1 MGTNTMLSVLFHFSD
16 VSTVLWMD
24 KNFLLEIY
32 CYENWGTEK
41 CENQM
46 IMFWYFAF
54 TFFQFT
60 TKQS

>member
-1 MGTNTMLSVLFHFSD
+1 MWTNTMLSLLFHFSD

-46 IMFWYFAF
+46 IMFWYFA
-54 TFFQFT
+54 
-60 TKQS
+60 